1 MKDYANIKNQIY
13 SGVLGKL
20 IGVYLGRPI
29 EGWSYRDIQRQFGTI
44 QYYVHTQL
52 GLPLIVA
59 DDDISGTFGFF
70 RALED
75 HEYSEKLSAAQI
87 GEAWLNYIIED
98 KTILW
103 WGGRGRSTEH
113 TAYLNLKQ
121 GIEAPRSG
129 SVAINGQSVAEQI
142 GAQIFIEAFAMCF
155 PGDPERAVALVRKA
169 ASVSHD
175 GLAVDAACHLAA
187 MDALAFEYSDL
198 KTIFKEA
205 ERFISDPR
213 LRKLRDDV
221 IELCNKNDGWRKT
234 REDLDQMYGYQLY
247 PGSCHVAPNHA
258 MVLASI
264 LHGGDDF
271 QVSVSIAASAGWDT
285 DCNAGNVGAF
295 NGIRLGLAGIDR
307 GADLRREVADRM
319 NVITSDGGS
328 AVTDAVA
335 QANHIFH
342 AACKLNHWP
351 HQEQEASRFSF
362 PYQGS
367 LQGFTKCPDV
377 KAPSWVCEV
386 VPTTANQT
394 GIEIRCCGLGQ
405 GLLAAASTPTF
416 IETDDHQSNYLSTA
430 SPALYET
437 QTIRAKLYTDHAL
450 KHKTAVQ
457 LYIVFDGLDGRQLL
471 FSPKTAL
478 AGGEEWIMW
487 NIPKLGGRAILRV
500 GIAVSSE
507 QRFDGSVR
515 LIEMDWAGA
524 PAEFIQNGIFMSDI
538 WDTNPKQLQMWTSSA
553 KQFAADSTHML
564 CVSHPEWNG
573 LATIGTLDWTDY
585 TAAATIVFGAAKA
598 AGMVLRCKGHRQYYA
613 AAFSNGNAYIILM
626 SHGSRKV
633 LAQAACKLEPDSKHY
648 VSFSCC
654 GSMLTL
660 KMDDSALLHAEDST
674 FSRGGCGFLV
684 DCGTI
689 LVDDIS
695 IYASRKKQN
704 EKGEQR

>member
-1 MKDYANIKNQIY
+1 
-13 SGVLGKL
+13 
-20 IGVYLGRPI
+20 
-29 EGWSYRDIQRQFGTI
+29 
-44 QYYVHTQL
+44 
-52 GLPLIVA
+52 
-59 DDDISGTFGFF
+59 
-70 RALED
+70 
-75 HEYSEKLSAAQI
+75 
-87 GEAWLNYIIED
+87 
-98 KTILW
+98 
-103 WGGRGRSTEH
+103 
-113 TAYLNLKQ
+113 
-121 GIEAPRSG
+121 
-129 SVAINGQSVAEQI
+129 
-142 GAQIFIEAFAMCF
+142 
-155 PGDPERAVALVRKA
+155 
-169 ASVSHD
+169 
-175 GLAVDAACHLAA
+175 
-187 MDALAFEYSDL
+187 
-198 KTIFKEA
+198 
-205 ERFISDPR
+205 
-213 LRKLRDDV
+213 
-221 IELCNKNDGWRKT
+221 
-234 REDLDQMYGYQLY
+234 MYGYQLY
-247 PGSCHVAPNHA
+247 PGSYYVAPNHA
-258 MVLASI
+258 MVLASPSRRRRFSS
-264 LHGGDDF
+264 LRFYCGLCRLGYRL
-271 QVSVSIAASAGWDT
+271 Q
-285 DCNAGNVGAF
+285 CRKCGAF

-319 NVITSDGGS
+319 YVITSDGGS

-487 NIPKLGGRAILRV
+487 NIRKLGGRAILRV

-515 LIEMDWAGA
+515 LIEMDLAGA

-573 LATIGTLDWTDY
+573 LATIGTLDWTE
-585 TAAATIVFGAAKA
+585 TIPPRLPLFLAQQRLRVWFYAAKA
-598 AGMVLRCKGHRQYYA
+598 
-613 AAFSNGNAYIILM
+613 I
-626 SHGSRKV
+626 
-633 LAQAACKLEPDSKHY
+633 
-648 VSFSCC
+648 VSIMPPHFQTVMPTS
-654 GSMLTL
+654 
-660 KMDDSALLHAEDST
+660 
-674 FSRGGCGFLV
+674 FL
-684 DCGTI
+684 
-689 LVDDIS
+689 
-695 IYASRKKQN
+695 
-704 EKGEQR
+704 